1 MEQDKRLILLIDD
14 EASIRKT
21 VARRLEREGFR
32 VLTTESGE
40 DGLKIAEEQQPDLVL
55 LDIMMPKM
63 KGRDVCLRLK
73 ANPNTKEIPVIFL
86 TALGLADHVQAGMR
100 AGAEDY
106 IVKPFEADE
115 LKARIKVCLARHGK
129 LDA

>member
-40 DGLKIAEEQQPDLVL
+40 DGLQIAEEQQPDLVL

-63 KGRDVCLRLK
+63 KGRDVCLKLK
-73 ANPNTKEIPVIFL
+73 ENPKTKDIPVIFL
-86 TALGLADHVQAGMR
+86 TALGLADHVQAGMA

-115 LKARIKVCLARHGK
+115 LKARIKICLARHNK
-129 LDA
+129 E